1 MMRLDRDNYVDID
14 FQAIEKYEIAKTG
27 SVKNTT
33 KNQYLRCD
41 EHKIGKTRGCR
52 KIGEFDGD
60 SILMYTPTLTAPVLV
75 NGQTVDKNFTLF
87 TLKAS
92 AHALCEGGRC
102 NPGQRIG
109 LSRSDVTDIATL
121 YKTTCGKNFIKIF
134 SLYNNT
140 PMI

>member
-60 SILMYTPTLTAPVLV
+60 SILIDVHTNIDGTRFGKWT
-75 NGQTVDKNFTLF
+75 NRGQKFHVVYFKSI
-87 TLKAS
+87 S
-92 AHALCEGGRC
+92 AC
-102 NPGQRIG
+102 
-109 LSRSDVTDIATL
+109 
-121 YKTTCGKNFIKIF
+121 
-134 SLYNNT
+134 SL
-140 PMI
+140 